1 MRLRERET
9 MTPEIER
16 ELEALDAA
24 LAGRAVPDD
33 PALPEFVRELRAER
47 PEPEQ
52 PFAAELDARA
62 AEGFGGSG
70 AESPFGR
77 LGRWLSA
84 KQPRQI
90 LAPAGAA
97 VTLLVVVGVA
107 ISQSG
112 IVGDDGSR
120 GEGPIADAPTATEP
134 AVTEEP
140 PGGVQGT
147 AESLEIA
154 PGDTPTEDFGAQ
166 QAPNVLP
173 NYSNDSDS
181 TLKAPPNPPAPN
193 RNGLVPGQDDRK
205 VEQAAQLTLSTEPD
219 DVPGVA
225 DDVIDVT
232 DRYSG
237 IVVSS
242 QVSGSADDSS
252 VARFDLAIPATE
264 LQSALADLSELADV
278 KARSES
284 TLDITEPFVAAR
296 EQLADARAELE
307 SLLTQLADADTPNE
321 TASIRARIDIVRG
334 EIAGAR
340 SQVEDLGRRARFARV
355 SVTVEGD
362 GGSAGWSLGDAAD
375 DAVDVLR
382 TVAGVAL
389 VSLAVLAPL
398 AVLGAI
404 GWIVARGAAR
414 RRRERALD

>member
-1 MRLRERET
+1 MKLREHET
-9 MTPEIER
+9 MSPEVER

-24 LAGRAVPDD
+24 LAGHPVPED
-33 PALPEFVRELRAER
+33 PALAAFVRELRAEC

-62 AEGFGGSG
+62 AEGFGGPGS
-70 AESPFGR
+70 ESTFGR

-84 KQPRQI
+84 RPPRQV

-112 IVGDDGSR
+112 VVGDGGSGGDEPLAAETTSEDGGGAAFKQQSPASDTA
-120 GEGPIADAPTATEP
+120 EEAPSAGSIESIEP
-134 AVTEEP
+134 AIEP
-140 PGGVQGT
+140 DT
-147 AESLEIA
+147 T
-154 PGDTPTEDFGAQ
+154 GDSG
-166 QAPNVLP
+166 
-173 NYSNDSDS
+173 S
-181 TLKAPPNPPAPN
+181 TFRAAPNPPAPN
-193 RNGLVPGQDDRK
+193 RAGFVPGQDDRK

-219 DVPGVA
+219 DVPSVA
-225 DDVIDVT
+225 DDVIGVT
-232 DRYSG
+232 DRYNG

-242 QVSGSADDSS
+242 QVSGSDDDRS

-284 TLDITEPFVAAR
+284 RLDITEPFVTAR
-296 EQLADARAELE
+296 EQLADARAELD
-307 SLLTQLADADTPNE
+307 SLLTQLAEADTPNE
-321 TASIRARIDIVRG
+321 TASIRQRIDIVRG

-340 SQVEDLGRRARFARV
+340 SQVEDLGRRGRFARV

-362 GGSAGWSLGDAAD
+362 GGSGGWSLGDAAD

-389 VSLAVLAPL
+389 VSLAVVAPIAL
-398 AVLGAI
+398 ICAI
-404 GWIVARGAAR
+404 AWIAGRGGAR

>member
-1 MRLRERET
+1 MKLREHET
-9 MTPEIER
+9 MSPEVER

-24 LAGRAVPDD
+24 LAGRPVPED
-33 PALPEFVRELRAER
+33 PALAAFVRELRAER
-47 PEPEQ
+47 REPEQ

-62 AEGFGGSG
+62 AEGFGGPGS
-70 AESPFGR
+70 ESPFGR

-84 KQPRQI
+84 RPPRQV
-90 LAPAGAA
+90 LAPAGAI

-112 IVGDDGSR
+112 IVGDGGS
-120 GEGPIADAPTATEP
+120 GGDEPLAEEPTAIEP
-134 AVTEEP
+134 AVTEDP
-140 PGGVQGT
+140 AGGAQ
-147 AESLEIA
+147 AQSPESA
-154 PGDTPTEDFGAQ
+154 PGSTPPTDFGGG
-166 QAPNVLP
+166 QAPDLFP
-173 NYSNDSDS
+173 GDSADSDS
-181 TLKAPPNPPAPN
+181 TLRAVPNPPPPN
-193 RNGLVPGQDDRK
+193 RAGLVPGQDDRK

-219 DVPGVA
+219 DVASVA
-225 DDVIDVT
+225 DDVIGVT
-232 DRYSG
+232 DRYNG

-242 QVSGSADDSS
+242 QVSGSDDDRS

-284 TLDITEPFVAAR
+284 TLDITEPFVTAR
-296 EQLADARAELE
+296 ERLADARAELD

-321 TASIRARIDIVRG
+321 TASIRQRIDIVRG

-340 SQVEDLGRRARFARV
+340 SQVEDLGRRGRFARV

-362 GGSAGWSLGDAAD
+362 GGNGGWSLGDAAD

-389 VSLAVLAPL
+389 VSLAVLAPIAL
-398 AVLGAI
+398 ICALV
-404 GWIVARGAAR
+404 WIAGRGVAR